1 MKTELIKLQTLNLNN
16 GNIQARVSDQTSV
29 HVIHYLVN
37 FYCYD
42 RVRMIAGFSRLK
54 NNYRVFL
61 RYDVYFN
68 EDPGSY
74 KRQFKQ
80 KEFTSFKKAVDY
92 LRIIIDQYQIPEKS
106 KMANR

>member
-16 GNIQARVSDQTSV
+16 GNIQARVFDQTNV

-42 RVRMIAGFSRLK
+42 REQMVAGFSRSK

-61 RYDVYFN
+61 RYDEYFN
-68 EDPGSY
+68 KNPGSY

-92 LRIIIDQYQIPEKS
+92 LIKSIDEYQVPEKS